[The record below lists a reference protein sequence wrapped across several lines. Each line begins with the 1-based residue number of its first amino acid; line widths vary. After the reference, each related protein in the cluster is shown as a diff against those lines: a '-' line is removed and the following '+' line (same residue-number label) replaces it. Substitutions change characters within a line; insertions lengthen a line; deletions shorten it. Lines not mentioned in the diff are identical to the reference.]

1 MKRIFLILTFLLTST
16 LFCQEFETINY
27 NGLYMTIPVEYRKL
41 SVQEILLNYKNYGS
55 IPDLVYV
62 KNDSN
67 VSIKFTSIDFEDSN
81 FIEFKNQLNTQ
92 YSKFNIIENNIKKIN
107 NKDFVV
113 FKFKTI
119 NSQSNTII
127 VNNLTTSLNGKMLII
142 TCTNVENAENNE
154 LMSRIITDIK
164 MR

>member
-1 MKRIFLILTFLLTST
+1 MLTST

-27 NGLYMTIPVEYRKL
+27 NGLQMIIPVEYKKL
-41 SVQEILLNYKNYGS
+41 SVEEILLKYKDYGS

-113 FKFKTI
+113 LKFKTI

-142 TCTNVENAENNE
+142 TCTNVENAESNE
-154 LMSRIITDIK
+154 LMSRIITDI
-164 MR
+164 MIAG